1 MKIALG
7 KRESLQVHM
16 TCIVG
21 RLEIFL
27 ILFKS
32 LCNMHCKF
40 AIHHAMS
47 FCHMVL
53 TEHKCAGI
61 QVMCL
66 LVKVGILPRSL
77 DILWVETW
85 GYGQGGRV
93 EKTFV

>member
-7 KRESLQVHM
+7 KRESLHVHM
-16 TCIVG
+16 TWIVG

-32 LCNMHCKF
+32 LCNMHSKF
-40 AIHHAMS
+40 AIHHTMS
-47 FCHMVL
+47 FCHMAL

-66 LVKVGILPRSL
+66 LGRGLAQIARHNMGGNMG
-77 DILWVETW
+77 LWARR
-85 GYGQGGRV
+85 QG
-93 EKTFV
+93 